1 MTAFIV
7 PVMLI
12 VFLGLFSY
20 RMAASE
26 IKKQAVISAETLVR
40 GQGEYLSLLA
50 SSIRNVSDQ
59 IITNSDISRY
69 FSNIDKGL
77 MGSEAFSLSN
87 TINKSLNSIIIG
99 NDNIRSITIIGRT
112 KAISTDSNIDAKLL
126 SEIDTTR
133 VYQLAAEAEGSPV
146 WVGFNSVSEALQ
158 DFVTRLMNVLEM
170 IGQIDTYKSEVI
182 NSIQNIS
189 SVTEQTAA
197 ATQAVNSSVDLQL
210 SKLQMLL
217 TEAEKLK
224 DGSQKLNE
232 AIKKFKV

>member
-1 MTAFIV
+1 
-7 PVMLI
+7 
-12 VFLGLFSY
+12 
-20 RMAASE
+20 
-26 IKKQAVISAETLVR
+26 
-40 GQGEYLSLLA
+40 
-50 SSIRNVSDQ
+50 
-59 IITNSDISRY
+59 
-69 FSNIDKGL
+69 
-77 MGSEAFSLSN
+77 
-87 TINKSLNSIIIG
+87 
-99 NDNIRSITIIGRT
+99 
-112 KAISTDSNIDAKLL
+112 
-126 SEIDTTR
+126 
-133 VYQLAAEAEGSPV
+133 
-146 WVGFNSVSEALQ
+146 
-158 DFVTRLMNVLEM
+158 MNVLEM

>member
-1 MTAFIV
+1 MQQLKLQSGKT
-7 PVMLI
+7 
-12 VFLGLFSY
+12 GYGFSVLD
-20 RMAASE
+20 E
-26 IKKQAVISAETLVR
+26 IKLLNRPKCQHRNIRIMNVVR
-40 GQGEYLSLLA
+40 SRHRDCQKARLTEEILA
-50 SSIRNVSDQ
+50 SQNVA
-59 IITNSDISRY
+59 
-69 FSNIDKGL
+69 L
-77 MGSEAFSLSN
+77 H
-87 TINKSLNSIIIG
+87 
-99 NDNIRSITIIGRT
+99 
-112 KAISTDSNIDAKLL
+112 KAITS
-126 SEIDTTR
+126 
-133 VYQLAAEAEGSPV
+133 
-146 WVGFNSVSEALQ
+146 FNSVSEALQ